1 MFRSLKPLKILS
13 KSFLAGLNKKEI
25 LIEPAQVKELTTKHL
40 QQFMLEFYSRNASDF
55 VTKNVS
61 KQRQLLFSSPVPEF
75 VESEPSLKS
84 SVAHSESVRVEA
96 SDLTPTKPKRTISRG
111 SPPSKRA
118 KRQEEIKAV
127 DTKSIDKAIQR
138 LTAIVETQS
147 KKFGAMEGAVKFTH
161 TKMES
166 SIGDLGKKLNSL
178 EQRISK
184 LDKKVQACQKQNEER
199 LEKLESRLNTAIRS
213 AEQASVEANAA
224 REGFVNHKTD
234 FAAKLQLLQDQVQ
247 QQLDQLQKATSD
259 VVANHTKRQD
269 ETVSE
274 KLRTETELTSTLST
288 LTNLVERQGQQLA
301 HLVQNSVSTSQPQ
314 QQASPLQIPQMI
326 VGQQPYT
333 GYSNAPQMVAPQFL
347 PPQSTV
353 TYQQQPHWPMPTE
366 NGAELSRLFRHLR
379 NYPGFNSFQ

>member
-1 MFRSLKPLKILS
+1 
-13 KSFLAGLNKKEI
+13 
-25 LIEPAQVKELTTKHL
+25 
-40 QQFMLEFYSRNASDF
+40 
-55 VTKNVS
+55 
-61 KQRQLLFSSPVPEF
+61 
-75 VESEPSLKS
+75 
-84 SVAHSESVRVEA
+84 
-96 SDLTPTKPKRTISRG
+96 
-111 SPPSKRA
+111 
-118 KRQEEIKAV
+118 V
-127 DTKSIDKAIQR
+127 DPKSIDKAIQR

-147 KKFGAMEGAVKFTH
+147 KKFGAVEGAVKFTH

-199 LEKLESRLNTAIRS
+199 LEKLESRLNTAIRC

-224 REGFVNHKTD
+224 REGFVKQKTD
-234 FAAKLQLLQDQVQ
+234 FSAKLQLLQDQVQ
-247 QQLDQLQKATSD
+247 QQLDQLQKTTSD

-269 ETVSE
+269 ESVSE
-274 KLRTETELTSTLST
+274 KLRAETELTSTLST

-301 HLVQNSVSTSQPQ
+301 HLVQNSVSAGQPQ
-314 QQASPLQIPQMI
+314 QQASPLQMPQMI

-333 GYSNAPQMVAPQFL
+333 AYSNGSQMVAPQFL
-347 PPQSTV
+347 PPQSNV
-353 TYQQQPHWPMPTE
+353 TYQQQPHWPMPTD

>member
-61 KQRQLLFSSPVPEF
+61 KQRQLLFSSPPEL
-75 VESEPSLKS
+75 VESEPSLRS
-84 SVAHSESVRVEA
+84 SVAPSESVRAEISVV
-96 SDLTPTKPKRTISRG
+96 TPAKAKRTISRG

-127 DTKSIDKAIQR
+127 DPKSIDKAIQR

-147 KKFGAMEGAVKFTH
+147 KKLGAVEGAVKFTH

-199 LEKLESRLNTAIRS
+199 LEKLESRLNTAIRC

-224 REGFVNHKTD
+224 REGFVKQKTD
-234 FAAKLQLLQDQVQ
+234 FSAKLQLLQDQVQ
-247 QQLDQLQKATSD
+247 QQLDQLQKTTSD

-269 ETVSE
+269 ESVSE
-274 KLRTETELTSTLST
+274 KLRAETELTSTLST

-301 HLVQNSVSTSQPQ
+301 HLVQNSVSAGQPQ
-314 QQASPLQIPQMI
+314 QQASPLQMPQMI

-333 GYSNAPQMVAPQFL
+333 AYSNGSQMMAPQFL
-347 PPQSTV
+347 PPQSNV
-353 TYQQQPHWPMPTE
+353 TYQQQPHWPMPTD